1 MICANPVKTVGKE
14 FTHLHTKSNHQQ
26 VLVLSCFV
34 VVVAVVFFSL
44 NSKKGIRDKLV
55 LRVGCLNS
63 TLWLKSLIT
72 YSKISLV
79 VSARFSFLLTC
90 KWKENLMWL
99 AKDTEGQWIFFVCVI
114 TIKKMHLIWV
124 SKYLARKCSLGT
136 LLLQLLLEKGPPFY
150 VVIRATRRSSRL
162 QSKGIIFISQLL

>member
-44 NSKKGIRDKLV
+44 NSKKGIRGKLV

-63 TLWLKSLIT
+63 TL
-72 YSKISLV
+72 
-79 VSARFSFLLTC
+79 
-90 KWKENLMWL
+90 
-99 AKDTEGQWIFFVCVI
+99 
-114 TIKKMHLIWV
+114 
-124 SKYLARKCSLGT
+124 
-136 LLLQLLLEKGPPFY
+136 
-150 VVIRATRRSSRL
+150 
-162 QSKGIIFISQLL
+162 